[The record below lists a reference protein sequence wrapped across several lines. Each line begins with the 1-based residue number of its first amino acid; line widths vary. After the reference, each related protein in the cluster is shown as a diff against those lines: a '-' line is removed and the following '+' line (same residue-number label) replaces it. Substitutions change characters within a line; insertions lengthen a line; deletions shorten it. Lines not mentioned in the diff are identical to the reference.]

1 MRGQP
6 DVSALASLDQNQL
19 AVMVWHYHDD
29 DVPGPDAAVELTL
42 EDLPIREGTA
52 KLAHFR
58 IDADHSNAFAAW
70 NRMGEPLPLTAGQHA
85 QLETAG
91 QLARLGDPEPIQIKD
106 GKAAVRF
113 NLPRQGV
120 SLLVLEW
127 P

>member
-1 MRGQP
+1 M
-6 DVSALASLDQNQL
+6 ASLDQHKL
-19 AVMVWHYHDD
+19 AVLVWHYHDD
-29 DVPGPDAAVELTL
+29 DVPGPDAAVDLELNGIPFANGEATL
-42 EDLPIREGTA
+42 T
-52 KLAHFR
+52 HYR
-58 IDADHSNAFAAW
+58 IDADHSNSYEAW
-70 NRMGEPLPLTAGQHA
+70 KRMGEPLPLTAGQHA

-91 QLARLGDPEPIQIKD
+91 RLARLGDPEPIQIKD